1 MNDVFQRL
9 ASDAGASNPR
19 ESMNDRICIPGDF
32 LFNEGML
39 FLHEPT
45 DSDLRGLTASL
56 LECDYPKPFVFD
68 NGVVR
73 RLHFSP
79 MYVQSEMV
87 IRVPNA
93 LSLAYTRK
101 MMAFMLFS
109 SAPKHVLC
117 LGLGGGSITKY
128 CYHHLPNAR
137 ITTVEIDAEVI
148 GFSDLFEVPPRGAR
162 HTLVE
167 GDAVDYVAKMKDRVD
182 VVLLDGCDKH
192 GIAPVFCDEGFYRDI
207 RAHLEP
213 NGLLVMNLVGP
224 NDPRR
229 ANLRSIASAFGSRLI
244 VQEVSTEGNQVVFAF
259 NNAAYE
265 PDWHL
270 IEGKARWLARH
281 HGLDFVRLAQKL
293 RRTHQGPRRELW

>member
-1 MNDVFQRL
+1 
-9 ASDAGASNPR
+9 
-19 ESMNDRICIPGDF
+19 MNDRIWIPAAF
-32 LFNEGML
+32 LFDEGML
-39 FLHEPT
+39 FLHEPS
-45 DSDLRGLTASL
+45 DSDTRALIASL

-87 IRVPNA
+87 IRVPNV

-109 SAPKHVLC
+109 SAPRNILI

-128 CYHHLPNAR
+128 CYHHLPNTR
-137 ITTVEIDAEVI
+137 ITTVEIDSEVI
-148 GFSDLFEVPPRGAR
+148 AFSDLFEVPPPGAR

-167 GDAVDYVAKMKDRVD
+167 GDAVDYVARMSGRVD
-182 VVLLDGCDKH
+182 VILLDGCDKH
-192 GIAPVFCDEGFYRDI
+192 GIAPAFCDDGFYREI

-213 NGLLVMNLVGP
+213 DGLLVMNLVGP
-224 NDPRR
+224 TEPRR
-229 ANLRSIASAFGSRLI
+229 ANLRSIERVFGSRPL
-244 VQEVSTEGNQVVFAF
+244 VQEVSNDGNQIVFAF
-259 NNAAYE
+259 NNPAYE
-265 PDWHL
+265 PDWPV
-270 IEGKARWLARH
+270 IERKAKWLARH

-293 RRTHQGPRRELW
+293 RRTHQAQYRGPY